1 MCHAGVPELSRA
13 EALPNLEEESMRRT
27 RAKMTSVMLIS
38 LMPAFGAAVKEAAPK
53 QRNGGCVQVV
63 QTRTRNRVQGI
74 QLSPASMCRVV
85 KRTGLRLSGAVT
97 VQCLAKRRH

>member
-1 MCHAGVPELSRA
+1 
-13 EALPNLEEESMRRT
+13 LEEESMRRT
-27 RAKMTSVMLIS
+27 RAKVTSVMLSMLIS

-53 QRNGGCVQVV
+53 QRNGGCVQVM
-63 QTRTRNRVQGI
+63 QTRTKNRVRGI